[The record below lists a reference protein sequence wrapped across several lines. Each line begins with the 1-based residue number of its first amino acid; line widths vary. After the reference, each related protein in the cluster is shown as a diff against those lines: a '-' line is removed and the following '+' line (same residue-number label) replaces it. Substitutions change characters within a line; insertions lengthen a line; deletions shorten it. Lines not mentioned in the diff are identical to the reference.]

1 MENLGLTQ
9 EQYWNE
15 YRPIEIERY
24 LTHLKVINHIY
35 ENDLGKVGL
44 TKEEVDTME
53 NENYVID
60 KIEEYLKSQIDIE
73 YMDSELEKMLKWM
86 WYK

>member
-15 YRPIEIERY
+15 YRSIEIERY

-73 YMDSELEKMLKWM
+73 YMDSELEKMLK
-86 WYK
+86 

>member
-35 ENDLGKVGL
+35 ENDLEKVGL

-73 YMDSELEKMLKWM
+73 YMDSELGKMLK
-86 WYK
+86 

>member
-73 YMDSELEKMLKWM
+73 YMDSELEKMLK
-86 WYK
+86 